1 MAETATSVKKI
12 NKTIIDFVRYHPD
25 NVRVWSDNGKL
36 IIQLSNIS
44 VRDKGLRYA
53 SFIANGT
60 TLEDDFEIFGLP
72 CKCTYASD
80 SVLRFEGNSKD
91 IIKSFENGEVT
102 SDKIT
107 IEGIPEEVKL
117 SIIKKFTTR
126 VVNSKAFYREMEKVT
141 KEEDPNDGSTVK
153 IYVIG
158 NPQYQYQST
167 DSGSQE
173 YVTWKVLGI
182 LEINAGTTW
191 GDPDLYQQIL
201 AYKGDINSDIGS
213 FGSFN
218 VAIDDTELGNVYKE
232 SDNTFDGKLPQF
244 YLDDSVKVGD
254 IIDSRDYHAD
264 GLWSSFDYQTDDYD
278 YQKFENSVTVG
289 DVKLS
294 DTMIY
299 DGTVITI

>member
-1 MAETATSVKKI
+1 MAETKASVKKI

-25 NVRVWSDNGKL
+25 NIKVWSDNGKL

-44 VRDKGLRYA
+44 VRDKGLKYA

-60 TLEDDFEIFGLP
+60 TLEDDFELFGLP

-80 SVLRFEGNSKD
+80 SVLRFEGVSKE
-91 IIKSFENGEVT
+91 IVKSFENGDIT
-102 SDKIT
+102 PDKIT
-107 IEGIPEEVKL
+107 TEGISEETKL
-117 SIIKKFTTR
+117 AIVRKFTTR
-126 VVNSKAFYREMEKVT
+126 IINSKAFYREMERVT
-141 KEEDPNDGSTVK
+141 KEEDPSDGSKIK

-158 NPQYQYQST
+158 NPQQQHSNDP
-167 DSGSQE
+167 DSD

-191 GDPDLYQQIL
+191 GDPDLHEQVM
-201 AYKGDINSDIGS
+201 AYKGDISSDVGS

-218 VAIDDTELGNVYKE
+218 VAINDPELGNVYRD
-232 SDNTFDGKLPQF
+232 SDNAFDGKVPQF

-254 IIDSRDYHAD
+254 TIDSRDYHD
-264 GLWSSFDYQTDDYD
+264 EDLWNSAFDYQTNADS
-278 YQKFENSVTVG
+278 YQTFNGNIAVG
-289 DVKLS
+289 DVKLA

-299 DGTVITI
+299 EGSVITI